1 VNDIRHRGPSGPRIE
16 ERPRQAAVRGG
27 VKSHFSLWRS
37 RRALPL
43 LIVPLLVGRIDLPRG
58 ERAQPETGSSATDV
72 SESAVLPLHVNDRVR
87 TWMQRF
93 RTGQRAEFEQVL
105 RRRGAYEGLIRER
118 LRARGMPDELL
129 YLAMMESGL
138 KPRATSAACAVGLWQ
153 FMAPTA
159 QQYGLRVDEWVDER
173 RDPVRATNAAL
184 DYLSWL
190 HDRYGSWYLAAAA
203 YDAGPGRV
211 DRVLARHPDGKAQG
225 ENLYWEVSEYL
236 PRETREYVPRLV
248 AASLLARDADAA
260 GFESDVRPYRY
271 DRVFVPG
278 GTSLRAIARIVGV
291 EQGVIRNLNPHL
303 IQGVTPPN
311 ETYPV
316 RVPVGTAG
324 KVVAGLGKSRTL
336 RKAD

>member
-1 VNDIRHRGPSGPRIE
+1 MNLIRHRGPSGPRIE
-16 ERPRQAAVRGG
+16 GRPRRAANGG
-27 VKSHFSLWRS
+27 VDSRVSLWRS

-43 LIVPLLVGRIDLPRG
+43 LIVPLLFARIDLPRG
-58 ERAQPETGSSATDV
+58 ERGQPETGSSATDAP
-72 SESAVLPLHVNDRVR
+72 EGAVLPLHVNDRVR
-87 TWMQRF
+87 TWMHRF

-105 RRRGAYEGLIRER
+105 RRRGAYEGLIRDR
-118 LRARGMPDELL
+118 LRARGMPEELL

-138 KPRATSAACAVGLWQ
+138 KPRATSAASAVGLWQ

-159 QQYGLRVDEWVDER
+159 QQYGLRVDKWVDER
-173 RDPVRATNAAL
+173 RDPVRATDAAL

-190 HDRYGSWYLAAAA
+190 HNRYGSWYLAAAA

-211 DRVLARHPDGKAQG
+211 DRVLARHADGKAHS
-225 ENLYWEVSEYL
+225 ENLYWELSAYL

-248 AASLLARDADAA
+248 AASLLARDADTA
-260 GFESDVRPYRY
+260 GFETDVRPYRY

-291 EQGVIRNLNPHL
+291 KPRVIRNLNPHL

-324 KVVAGLGKSRTL
+324 TVVTALGKSRTL